1 MAMSERPAGRVLRVS
16 GLPGDPDQVYAG
28 GPRFV
33 AYCLG
38 GEVRAQ
44 QRRLAIM
51 RAEVAHRRAAT
62 GQGNSYP
69 TALILC
75 QRVGV
80 ALEDVAR
87 LVLGFE
93 SLPSGDP
100 FDVLREARYGALDGA
115 FARLAE
121 DPEAFRAAVR
131 LPTPE
136 DTSELEPALREAILE
151 ASDALARRWIGHW
164 TRSAAGWGLLRRL
177 AKALRHGSPLLTREL
192 VLGPPGA
199 GALGQGLNDIY
210 ELWVLLVGTEVDH
223 EAKELNTTYAMADV
237 SEDTLSRA
245 RHAGLEA
252 VALTREL
259 AGTHVERVRSESK
272 WALPRDVLKLIGP
285 EHRRVL
291 KEHARG

>member
-1 MAMSERPAGRVLRVS
+1 MTTSARPSGRVLRIS
-16 GLPGDPDQVYAG
+16 ELPRASEQAYAG

-44 QRRLAIM
+44 QRRVAIA
-51 RAEVAHRRAAT
+51 RAEAAHRRAT
-62 GQGNSYP
+62 GRGDDPYP
-69 TALILC
+69 TALILS

-87 LVLGFE
+87 LVVAFE
-93 SLPSGDP
+93 SVGTADP
-100 FDVLREARYGALDGA
+100 FDVLREARYSMLDDA
-115 FARLAE
+115 FTRLAQ
-121 DPEAFRAAVR
+121 DPEALRAAVR
-131 LPTPE
+131 LPAPE
-136 DTSELEPALREAILE
+136 DTAELQPALREAILE
-151 ASDALARRWIGHW
+151 ASDALARRWLGHW
-164 TRSAAGWGLLRRL
+164 TRSANGWQLVRRL

-210 ELWVLLVGTEVDH
+210 ERWVLLVGTEVDH
-223 EAKELNTTYAMADV
+223 EAEELNTTYSMADV

-252 VALTREL
+252 VALAREL
-259 AGTHVERVRSESK
+259 AGTHLERVRTEST
-272 WALPRDVLKLIGP
+272 WALPSDVLKLVGP
-285 EHRRVL
+285 AHRQVL